1 MYASALTAAQK
12 RGEILRMRRAQRFTG
27 EGLVF
32 SIQEGKV
39 EEFLQSR
46 GFVTQ
51 NRGHLYFALTAET
64 AIL

>member
-1 MYASALTAAQK
+1 
-12 RGEILRMRRAQRFTG
+12 MRRAQRFTG